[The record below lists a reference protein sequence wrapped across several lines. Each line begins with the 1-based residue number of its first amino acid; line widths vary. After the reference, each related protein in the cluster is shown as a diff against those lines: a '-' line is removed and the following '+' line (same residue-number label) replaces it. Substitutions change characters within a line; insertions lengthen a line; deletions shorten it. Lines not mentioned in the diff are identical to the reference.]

1 MFKLQTTKHKI
12 PMAIVGICII
22 GLIGFKDTGVFV
34 KDYLSIKDDETEI
47 LFNKE
52 EQVKVIKE
60 TDRSFIIEKDGSR
73 YEIPLDVMIRKDR
86 ITQKYK
92 VLEGTSILDK
102 PLGNPIR
109 FLNRDEIV
117 QALEFSGDYG
127 YFTTEEGTKGYILLS
142 HLEAIVED
150 NISYGI
156 SKVNK
161 ILVENNTYY
170 TLVKGE
176 VVAIKDFKEDTFI
189 VVDENNNEFRVNKDY
204 IELKRIRDTVNRSN
218 VSRRASNI
226 TKVIEA
232 AYNALGKPYVY
243 GGTGAKGYDC
253 SGLTYSIYLNTLN
266 IKLNRSSRAQASN
279 GVAVNRQDLIPG
291 DLVFFRTSGKNIG
304 HVGIYIGDGKMIHAS
319 SGRKKVIISSLDESY
334 YRTRYV
340 TARRIIND

>member
-1 MFKLQTTKHKI
+1 MQTTKHKI

-189 VVDENNNEFRVNKDY
+189 VVDENNNEFGVNKDY

>member
-1 MFKLQTTKHKI
+1 
-12 PMAIVGICII
+12 MAIVGICII